1 MTRCACESPTLSP
14 IKTLHLFVPE
24 DCVLKSTLHIVEC
37 SSCGFIFTDTDQ
49 TQEEYDL
56 YYSRQNMYYK
66 PVTEITKYITDIFD
80 VSQKYLN
87 SESTI
92 IDIGC
97 GGDICHMIDYMCFK
111 NTSMTGQ
118 SIVIDQ
124 GFSLMKI

>member
-1 MTRCACESPTLSP
+1 
-14 IKTLHLFVPE
+14 
-24 DCVLKSTLHIVEC
+24 
-37 SSCGFIFTDTDQ
+37 
-49 TQEEYDL
+49 L